1 MGGGWGYT
9 TLGMKYFKGSNGTN
23 VSSFHILKM
32 VQVFKW
38 FKTFKCLKSPLVQM
52 VQGFEWF
59 QGSLF
64 SPPLQFSIMFQLVW
78 LAHAGGTRVQ
88 VVQEF
93 KLVKGL
99 SCFLDQLVWV
109 FLLD

>member
-1 MGGGWGYT
+1 M
-9 TLGMKYFKGSNGTN
+9 
-23 VSSFHILKM
+23 
-32 VQVFKW
+32 
-38 FKTFKCLKSPLVQM
+38 VQM

-59 QGSLF
+59 QGSPF
-64 SPPLQFSIMFQLVW
+64 SPPLQFAIIAQLVW
-78 LAHAGGTRVQ
+78 MVQAGGTRVQ

-109 FLLD
+109 L